1 MEKILE
7 KKQIIFECTV
17 KEITEDVC
25 GEPAKYESES
35 ATYEKT
41 FANCSWAEFVVNVRA
56 GNARKFYKVGDMKTI
71 ELKTGELIRV
81 AIAGFY
87 HDITR
92 EGVRIP
98 VTLTFVDCLNE
109 EFPMNL
115 TATNI
120 SGWKGCAMRNETM
133 LEVFERL
140 PDDLKNFIVACKK
153 DNTSL
158 DKLFLP
164 SEVEVWGKNVFGED
178 DVSNKQYEFYKNK
191 HNRIK
196 FCADNEEY
204 STYWGLRS
212 LCPDNSS
219 SFCMVTSC
227 GAYSYNYASHSH
239 SIAPCFAII

>member
-7 KKQIIFECTV
+7 KKQLVFEFTV

-25 GEPAKYESES
+25 GKPCKDESKGV
-35 ATYEKT
+35 TVEKT
-41 FANCSWAEFVVNVRA
+41 FANCTWAEFAEIVRA
-56 GNARKFYKVGDMKTI
+56 GKVREFCTVGDKKLI
-71 ELKTGELIRV
+71 KLKNGELIRV

-120 SGWKGCAMRNETM
+120 SGWKGCEMRKTM
-133 LEVFERL
+133 AEIFALL
-140 PDDLKNFIVACKK
+140 PDDLQEIIVACKK
-153 DNTSL
+153 DNATV
-158 DKLFLP
+158 DKLFPP

-196 FCADNEEY
+196 FYADKGEC
-204 STYWGLRS
+204 STYWWLRS
-212 LCPDNSS
+212 TNSGSS
-219 SFCMVTSC
+219 SHFCGVGSS
-227 GAYSYNYASHSH
+227 GNYDYDSAYSSNGV
-239 SIAPCFAII
+239 APCFAII